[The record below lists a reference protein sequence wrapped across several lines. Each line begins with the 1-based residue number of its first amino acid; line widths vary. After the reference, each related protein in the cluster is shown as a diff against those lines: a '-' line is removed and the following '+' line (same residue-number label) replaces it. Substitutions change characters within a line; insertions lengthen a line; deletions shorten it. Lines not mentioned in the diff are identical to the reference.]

1 MKTLLL
7 VLLPLLAFAQNQL
20 PDTLY
25 LIDGRTAPCLI
36 TAIDEDRVYFNY
48 DNNRSE
54 SVIIPALQKV
64 SVESFGTVFLEGKWQ
79 NTDVKKVNTFA
90 EDRLVKIN
98 NQRAVDQ
105 ELQRLSLQPTNID
118 QSATLPN
125 SYPPAI
131 VSPIGKGQTNKWS
144 FGVLYVPYY
153 SGSVYSIIYT
163 GSNPYNYDLYV
174 TGVNQI
180 NLEAQVAYAVIPQ
193 LRLTFDA
200 GYSASITE
208 NSSESHYRDLN
219 STYQYDQGY
228 EMISGLKILDFN
240 LGAKYYFQN
249 FISNRVSVYALLGF
263 GKQIAFAQENRTQLF
278 VTPNPDII
286 SEDNEEEFTEDINSP
301 WHFNFGFGAEYFFN
315 ESLSLTS
322 NIRVLY
328 ASHSGK
334 YESREIDP
342 NQSQT
347 TVREYKLKE
356 FVTKIGLG
364 LNFYF

>member
-64 SVESFGTVFLEGKWQ
+64 SVESFGTVFLEGIWQ
-79 NTDVKKVNTFA
+79 NTDAKKVNTFA

-105 ELQRLSLQPTNID
+105 ELQRLSLQSTNID
-118 QSATLPN
+118 QSAPMPN

-131 VSPIGKGQTNKWS
+131 VSPIGKSQTNKWS

-153 SGSVYSIIYT
+153 SGNVYTVIRNGNNPPDPEIYT
-163 GSNPYNYDLYV
+163 FIE
-174 TGVNQI
+174 NQT
-180 NLEAQVAYAVIPQ
+180 NLEAQLAYGITPA
-193 LRLTFDA
+193 LRATFDA
-200 GYSASITE
+200 GYSS
-208 NSSESHYRDLN
+208 SLSESRWESHQNYSGNTNDYGSI
-219 STYQYDQGY
+219 STV
-228 EMISGLKILDFN
+228 GLKLLDFN
-240 LGAKYYFQN
+240 IGLKYYIKN
-249 FISNRVSVYALLGF
+249 IIIEKVSIYASVAF
-263 GKQIAFAQENRTQLF
+263 GKQIAFAQNEFQQLF
-278 VTPNPDII
+278 REPIPGLVN
-286 SEDNEEEFTEDINSP
+286 EDNIEEFTEELNSP

-315 ESLSLTS
+315 ESLSLNS

-328 ASHSGK
+328 SSSSGEYNSRYV
-334 YESREIDP
+334 YETESSSRVEERSFR
-342 NQSQT
+342 NFS
-347 TVREYKLKE
+347 
-356 FVTKIGLG
+356 TKIGLG